1 VPLTVLGLS
10 FTKQLTSPLAV
21 LLPFFTMLA
30 IASASIF
37 EIKLFLCS
45 AAKGRVAAVIRDA
58 EKLAAGVL
66 ITLIP
71 VVAYAGS
78 YFVSLDHVTAV
89 LAMGGA
95 AVSEFVVAFYVLR
108 HS

>member
-1 VPLTVLGLS
+1 
-10 FTKQLTSPLAV
+10 
-21 LLPFFTMLA
+21 
-30 IASASIF
+30 
-37 EIKLFLCS
+37 
-45 AAKGRVAAVIRDA
+45 
-58 EKLAAGVL
+58 
-66 ITLIP
+66 LIP